1 MKKKKMVF
9 IGIVIFLIGLGI
21 TGSGLYLSM
30 HKEEKEKKVNV
41 KQNTLTPD
49 DFGIFSLTNKK
60 KLEVCQTKD
69 NCDRLDAIFS
79 QINYEGKNTIIN
91 QLITTINDKT
101 EQYYNQMKNST
112 LEDASCINV
121 KEKYKYS
128 ILPTTQ
134 YNLFENEN
142 YISIAITREIRNLCN
157 ETTETVPLESYFY
170 DKKAGKLIEP
180 SERVVLL
187 NISDEK
193 VYTVIEQSY
202 REREKL
208 EGVNR
213 NIEELKVNGKI
224 EYTLYYSTEGTL
236 LAAYL
241 EKDEL
246 GTRYMEVNLT

>member
-1 MKKKKMVF
+1 MKTKKMLV
-9 IGIVIFLIGLGI
+9 IGIVIFLIGIAI
-21 TGSGLYLSM
+21 TGSGIYLSM
-30 HKEEKEKKVNV
+30 HKEDKEKNINV
-41 KQNTLTPD
+41 KQNKLSTD

-60 KLEVCQTKD
+60 KLKVCQTKD

-79 QINYEGKNTIIN
+79 QIGYEGQNSIIT
-91 QLITTINDKT
+91 QLITVINNKT
-101 EQYYNQMKNST
+101 EEYYNEMKNST
-112 LEDASCINV
+112 LEDASCINA
-121 KEKYKYS
+121 KEKYNYS

-142 YISIAITREIRNLCN
+142 YISIAITREIRNLCTEN
-157 ETTETVPLESYFY
+157 TETVPLESYFY

-180 SERVVLL
+180 SERLVLL

-193 VYTVIEQSY
+193 VYTAIDQSY
-202 REREKL
+202 QEQEKL
-208 EGVNR
+208 EGVKR
-213 NIEELKVNGKI
+213 NIEDLKVNGKL